1 MIDRKT
7 DRPKV
12 SVIEPKDIT
21 GRAKLVHILSSMDF
35 DVEHYQDGET
45 FLQDAD
51 RFSRGCV
58 VSLLRLGGMSGIEVQ
73 ASLAERNS
81 LLPVI
86 LVSEGVS
93 PQIIVRAM
101 RNGAVS
107 FLASPINEDELW
119 MAVREALS
127 ENADRL
133 YGARHRNML
142 AARFSQ
148 LSKGEWDVL
157 LSICKGLSNKEI
169 AISLDVSVRTVETR
183 KKRLLTKTESNSIPD
198 LAMSYQRYLT
208 AFEITDDPKAAESVV
223 SWQDPASVTGADLAR
238 KPVPTAS
245 RPVATSRAM

>member
-1 MIDRKT
+1 MIDRNT

-35 DVEHYQDGET
+35 DVEHYQDGES
-45 FLQDAD
+45 FLRDAD

-58 VSLLRLGGMSGIEVQ
+58 VTLLRLGGMSGIEVQ
-73 ASLAERNS
+73 ASLAERGS

-127 ENADRL
+127 ENAERL
-133 YGARHRNML
+133 YGVRHRNQL
-142 AARFSQ
+142 ADRFSQ

-157 LSICKGLSNKEI
+157 NNICKGLTNKEI
-169 AISLDVSVRTVETR
+169 STTLDVSVRTVETR
-183 KKRLLTKTESNSIPD
+183 KKRLLTKTQSNSIPD

-208 AFEITDDPKAAESVV
+208 AFGRSDDFGVVESSV
-223 SWQDPASVTGADLAR
+223 SWHDRTSTVGTDLSRNSMPAV
-238 KPVPTAS
+238 S
-245 RPVATSRAM
+245 RPAAATRAI